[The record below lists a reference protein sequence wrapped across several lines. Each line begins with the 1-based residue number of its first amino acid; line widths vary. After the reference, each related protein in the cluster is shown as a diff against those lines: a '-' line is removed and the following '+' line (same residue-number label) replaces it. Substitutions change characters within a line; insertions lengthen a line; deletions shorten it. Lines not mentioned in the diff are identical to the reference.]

1 MSTSAIYVD
10 ISNDLD
16 ATPGTGT
23 SASPFN
29 YVQCQDH
36 YYDVSGFDLHIIY
49 YMKGLRQ
56 ITQDE
61 DLTNYGSTSANP
73 ISASFLPWDMSTYG
87 PWIISAVNG
96 TGEYAT
102 LPYWNFEIYNEYDDG
117 TSQLVVDGLVVH
129 VYDFTFWTVNNTAPE
144 MSGFQHVLKNSY
156 IYVSHAGKIYLDEL
170 AINPVKILGCT
181 FKIRYN
187 KTMYIYQTAPL
198 DFVDCFF
205 DELSQ
210 YGLYY
215 YSVDVSAVSFSGCYF
230 VNDLSATV
238 ATDYQLSSLN
248 LDDDC
253 VTSFELSQSISGFQN
268 ITDTNYTDYDY
279 TNYGLSAITDTDIIN
294 RWTTLDYND
303 GFFSSSRQS
312 VGAFYF
318 HMPPFNVNVLYTVY
332 PKLSFVNNDF
342 IFSANLEP
350 TGTFDPTWTSA
361 YTVLYGDGQYFTSTS
376 AIEVTRSYAN
386 RGNYVSIHN
395 YKITSATGETYYN
408 NTSAIGNIKVNPIP
422 EIAFTGY
429 SYVLSGLSFY
439 DVKGGYYIT
448 DTVVSA
454 NWDFGD
460 GSLSSTTD
468 LDAILIHSY
477 SAVGN
482 YTVSVSAY
490 DVSGNVG
497 VGSDVV
503 GILEGANCVSKED
516 YITLCGPGSSLARY
530 GNSRFIDLK
539 TYLPDYLKDGEVEE
553 FIEVFEDF
561 LNEMYDGQDG
571 WINSATSELPITE
584 TWNSNSATSGGPTR
598 DFTYDISGT
607 TVDTEATDAEQII
620 VDWPVNSMSASPKI
634 SILEKVYRLT
644 ELHDP
649 DLIDLEYI
657 QYFAKNLGYNVN
669 VYRDEL
675 GISGTYASSTSANS
689 ACTDN
694 ETNRYIRFVVQNLPT
709 WYKIKTT
716 RNAIKVMLYSFG
728 LVGDILEY
736 YTSNYKSYPEGQ
748 WKLDSETDL
757 RNIPDNWYPTPHFA
771 LLVDLD
777 TSTDISFDLSRRD
790 KVIRAIESIR
800 PINTVFKRLV
810 GYAKRTFE
818 LTTAAWIRMTRYT
831 DIRSDGYSNSW
842 WDGTW
847 Y

>member
-1 MSTSAIYVD
+1 MINVILGTGGDYSNFGSFIDNNPTIADNYNLTISGTVTEVSSVSIPYENGYTLSIGGDIETSIWDLNSYSINWSRMASAVTIGTLNLSGCEIYDGQLNIFPANLSCTFNLV
-10 ISNDLD
+10 IHHNYFHNTGIYLTVAGGGMAQGSYLIYNNKFYD
-16 ATPGTGT
+16 ATT
-23 SASPFN
+23 SKQILQIEASPYYTSNLLIENNTFYKGSRCIKLDN
-29 YVQCQDH
+29 GDGWILRNNLTLSAATSNILFTNVVSLSYYSNGDSNNTWPDHTGYVSGVNSSNFISLDDTSDNFLKPLSSSATDLNISGASPVSALDDYDGNNRPGVDS
-36 YYDVSGFDLHIIY
+36 YYSIGCYEYMGGVTGLVVTPALVFVNQTVTCTGIFLNATEDITSYIIDDVSATSFDHPLSAGDSFIDTRTKTIISRGIFTIY
-49 YMKGLRQ
+49 YN
-56 ITQDE
+56 ISD
-61 DLTNYGSTSANP
+61 STDNIISAFSENISANP
-73 ISASFLPWDMSTYG
+73 LP
-87 PWIISAVNG
+87 
-96 TGEYAT
+96 E
-102 LPYWNFEIYNEYDDG
+102 
-117 TSQLVVDGLVVH
+117 
-129 VYDFTFWTVNNTAPE
+129 
-144 MSGFQHVLKNSY
+144 
-156 IYVSHAGKIYLDEL
+156 
-170 AINPVKILGCT
+170 
-181 FKIRYN
+181 
-187 KTMYIYQTAPL
+187 
-198 DFVDCFF
+198 
-205 DELSQ
+205 
-210 YGLYY
+210 
-215 YSVDVSAVSFSGCYF
+215 
-230 VNDLSATV
+230 
-238 ATDYQLSSLN
+238 
-248 LDDDC
+248 
-253 VTSFELSQSISGFQN
+253 
-268 ITDTNYTDYDY
+268 
-279 TNYGLSAITDTDIIN
+279 
-294 RWTTLDYND
+294 
-303 GFFSSSRQS
+303 
-312 VGAFYF
+312 VG
-318 HMPPFNVNVLYTVY
+318 
-332 PKLSFVNNDF
+332 
-342 IFSANLEP
+342 
-350 TGTFDPTWTSA
+350 
-361 YTVLYGDGQYFTSTS
+361 
-376 AIEVTRSYAN
+376 
-386 RGNYVSIHN
+386 
-395 YKITSATGETYYN
+395 
-408 NTSAIGNIKVNPIP
+408 
-422 EIAFTGY
+422 FTGY
-429 SYVLSGLSFY
+429 PYALSALSFY

-454 NWDFGD
+454 DWDFGD

-503 GILEGANCVSKED
+503 GILEGANCISKED

-530 GNSRFIDLK
+530 GNSKRIDLK
-539 TYLPDYLKDGEVEE
+539 TFLPDYLKDGEVEE

-571 WINSATSELPITE
+571 WIISATSALTITE
-584 TWNSNSATSGGPTR
+584 TWSSNSATSGGPTR

-620 VDWPVNSMSASPKI
+620 VDWPVNSVSASPKI

-675 GISGTYASSTSANS
+675 GISGTYASSISANS

-736 YTSNYKSYPEGQ
+736 YTSNYKSYPEGK
-748 WKLDSETDL
+748 WKIDSETDL

-771 LLVDLD
+771 LIVNLD

-842 WDGTW
+842 WDGIW